1 MSLVTETLTSK
12 TMRGIKWSY
21 ASTVTNAVMQIG
33 YTAVMARLL
42 DPKAFGLVA
51 MAGVVLRF
59 GSYFAQMGMG
69 QAIIQKK
76 EVTNEDI
83 RAAFTSSILLSA
95 FFLLLV
101 WILAPFAVLIFDNTE
116 VIPIIRVMAFS
127 FVLTGLSTTSL
138 ALIKRNLKFKA
149 LAVIEIISYIIGY
162 AGVGVTFA
170 YSGFGVWSLV
180 FASLAQAFISGLLS
194 YLVVRHNL
202 LFLFNWKT
210 YKPLFAFGSRVSVI
224 SFFEFIGASLDTLFI
239 GRILGASKLGIYNR
253 AFMLINLPMNY
264 FVISSSRVLFPS
276 ISKIQKNK
284 DRLRDIYLSTIKVM
298 GVLLFAI
305 CFSMSVAA
313 HQIVIVILG
322 PKWIEAIPILRVLA
336 FAIPFDFLSHFGGIT
351 CDATANLNPKL
362 ILQISYIIILF
373 LLFYFFSSIG
383 LIGFAIALVIAQII
397 KNMGYIFIT
406 KKLLKYSLKEI
417 LYSYYPA
424 ILGGIIVAAT
434 VFLTLIFAQIYI
446 ASQIILLFICVF
458 AGSISLLFFLFSNKS
473 IKAYLE
479 INILNNFTFYI
490 RLKKIFGET

>member
-1 MSLVTETLTSK
+1 MSLVSETLTSK

-224 SFFEFIGASLDTLFI
+224 SFFEFLGGSLDTLFI
-239 GRILGASKLGIYNR
+239 GRFLGAAKLGIYNR
-253 AFMLINLPMNY
+253 SYMVVNLPMQY
-264 FVISSSRVLFPS
+264 FISSISRVLFPS
-276 ISKIQKNK
+276 FSRIQAEKEK
-284 DRLRDIYLSTIKVM
+284 LKKIYLNSVSVA
-298 GVLLFAI
+298 GFFLFAV
-305 CFSMSVAA
+305 CFSISISSE
-313 HQIVIVILG
+313 QIILVVLG
-322 PKWIEAIPILRVLA
+322 PKWIDAIPVLRILA
-336 FAIPFDFLSHFGGIT
+336 FVTPLDLMSHLGGIV
-351 CDATANLNPKL
+351 CDSTANLKPKI
-362 ILQISYIIILF
+362 ILQVLYIIVLGI
-373 LLFYFFSSIG
+373 LFYFLSVYG
-383 LIGFAIALVIAQII
+383 LLGFAYGLLAVQFLKSV
-397 KNMGYIFIT
+397 GYIIIT
-406 KKLLKYSLKEI
+406 KKLLKYNRREI
-417 LYSYYPA
+417 FNYYFFPV
-424 ILGGIIVAAT
+424 INGIIIASFSFLGLFLFKDFVRSNLFLLIIIILIGT
-434 VFLTLIFAQIYI
+434 LTLT
-446 ASQIILLFICVF
+446 ASLF
-458 AGSISLLFFLFSNKS
+458 LR
-473 IKAYLE
+473 
-479 INILNNFTFYI
+479 LNNITREFLEEKF
-490 RLKKIFGET
+490 LKNLNIYRRIKKVFI